1 MEPRKQLLPTIRP
14 KSHSVNL
21 LEYTNGRLMATWF
34 AGSREGSEDQ
44 VAVASMLEPSKKE
57 WSDLSNNYD
66 IFINGGTTAFLF

>member
-21 LEYTNGRLMATWF
+21 LEYTSGRLMATWF

-44 VAVASMLEPSKKE
+44 VAVASTLEPSKKE
-57 WSDLSNNYD
+57 WSDPTIILSQFDY
-66 IFINGGTTAFLF
+66 NGDRWVPE